1 MMVANVE
8 KVTKNIDALT
18 SANYQVHHDRQI
30 EQKKGMLDLNT
41 SYAFLAQNK
50 ILTYQLK
57 R

>member
-1 MMVANVE
+1 MVANVE